1 MWIWLTFAI
10 VAVVIALYLRSRA
23 EKRREALAMAV
34 AEQKRRD
41 EQSNKWAAEQEAERR
56 RRQEDEENYRR
67 QLEAATLY
75 GLEGESVD
83 DAAVRLGIEIRYK
96 DKHRWLGRRGEI
108 AYAVEIPLTRNEPD
122 KEPQAVFRMLD
133 LRGEG
138 EVVQLKR
145 LFGFDL
151 ETNWIWSSNAGDT
164 YGAFKVLAAGDR
176 DLPYQW
182 QRYDGDFQRYVTLID
197 PLGRRFEVEDPGGV
211 SYSGWDW

>member
-10 VAVVIALYLRSRA
+10 VAVVIVLYLRSRG

-41 EQSNKWAAEQEAERR
+41 EASNKWAAEQEAERR
-56 RRQEDEENYRR
+56 RRQEDEENYRQ
-67 QLEAATLY
+67 QLAAATLY
-75 GLEGESVD
+75 GLEGESVA

-96 DKHRWLGRRGEI
+96 GKHEWLGRRGEI
-108 AYAVEIPLTRNEPD
+108 AYTVEFPLTRSEPD

-138 EVVQLKR
+138 EVAQVKR
-145 LFGFDL
+145 LFGLNLATDF
-151 ETNWIWSSNAGDT
+151 WSLNAGDT
-164 YGAFKVLAAGDR
+164 LGGFKVLAAGDR

-182 QRYDGDFQRYVTLID
+182 QRYDGDFQRYVTLVD
-197 PLGRRFEVEDPGGV
+197 PLGRRFEVEDRGGV
-211 SYSGWDW
+211 SYSGWNW